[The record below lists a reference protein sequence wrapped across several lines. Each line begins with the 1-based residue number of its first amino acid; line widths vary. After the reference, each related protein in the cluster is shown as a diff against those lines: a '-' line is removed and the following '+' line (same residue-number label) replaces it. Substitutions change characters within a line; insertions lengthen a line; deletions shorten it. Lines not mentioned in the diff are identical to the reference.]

1 MELNALGL
9 YDTNLGCVLKHE
21 TNTCE
26 FSLTS
31 INGRHVEVDCSV
43 VHFGR
48 YRSAAPRTAGE
59 RASTGHASEARSV
72 FLWKHAMG
80 GGWCTGGSALSP
92 KHRVR
97 AQWRRWTEMLV
108 DTLLRK
114 QAGRR
119 ETESPR
125 NWSMN
130 SSGKANK
137 KNYLSIYLSIVRK
150 TSPKFSD
157 DFNKSNAYIF

>member
-1 MELNALGL
+1 M
-9 YDTNLGCVLKHE
+9 T
-21 TNTCE
+21 
-26 FSLTS
+26 LTWDACWSMKQTLASFPLLPLMVGMLRS
-31 INGRHVEVDCSV
+31 IVQLSILAGTEAQHLAPQENERQRVTHQRHGRC
-43 VHFGR
+43 FCG
-48 YRSAAPRTAGE
+48 
-59 RASTGHASEARSV
+59 STRWAEAD
-72 FLWKHAMG
+72 
-80 GGWCTGGSALSP
+80 GGSALSP

-130 SSGKANK
+130 SSVKANK
-137 KNYLSIYLSIVRK
+137 KNDLSIYLSIVRK

-157 DFNKSNAYIF
+157 DFNKSNA